1 MDARLE
7 IEQKRGYKSFFSH
20 TMGKPWCAVFDV
32 GKKNTSRFIHNKCDW
47 NFHDFTRVVYT
58 VLMYS

>member
-20 TMGKPWCAVFDV
+20 TMGKLWCAVFDV
-32 GKKNTSRFIHNKCDW
+32 GKKNTSRFIHNKCD
-47 NFHDFTRVVYT
+47 
-58 VLMYS
+58 